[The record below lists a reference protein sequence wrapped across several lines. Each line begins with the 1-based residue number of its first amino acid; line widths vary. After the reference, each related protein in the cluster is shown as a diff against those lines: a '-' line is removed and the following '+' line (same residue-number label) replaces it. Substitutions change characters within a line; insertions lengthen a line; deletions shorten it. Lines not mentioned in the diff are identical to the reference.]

1 MGEKGHRPIPHAA
14 VTGTPLLLLTFG
26 AIALLLFLI
35 LVLKLHAF
43 LGLLLTSM
51 ALGLACGMTPTALI
65 KSIQAGVGDSL
76 GFIAVVLGLGAM
88 IGAYLEHSGGGT
100 VLADWLLKLFG
111 REHAVWAVL
120 IASFLVGLPIF
131 LRSWIH
137 HSGAAGVEPRARI
150 QALAALF
157 GMAICAP
164 LTITHSLVPPHPAPA
179 AAAQLLGADLGTA
192 ILYGT
197 LLSIPMSILG
207 GVFYGSFIGKR
218 IFVPVPK
225 IADSLEAPMADSG
238 HAPPPVALVILLLV
252 LPVILILAATVA
264 GTRNATLTF
273 LGHPF
278 TALTVTALACMYFFG
293 VRRGLNREELAKLAM
308 KSFAPAGSLLLIMG
322 GGGAFK
328 QVIVDTGAG
337 AYAGKLLAASH
348 FSPLLLAFVVA
359 VGLRAAQGSATVA
372 IITAAGIVAPL
383 VKSVVGYRPEM
394 IYLAVCCGGGM
405 LSHVNDA
412 GFWIVNQYFGMTVP
426 QTLKSWTVMKIVT
439 TLFGFGL
446 VLAAQ
451 AVMGPR

>member
-1 MGEKGHRPIPHAA
+1 
-14 VTGTPLLLLTFG
+14 
-26 AIALLLFLI
+26 
-35 LVLKLHAF
+35 
-43 LGLLLTSM
+43 M
-51 ALGLACGMTPTALI
+51 ALGLACGLTPAALL

-88 IGAYLEHSGGGT
+88 IGAYLEHSGGAR

-120 IASFLVGLPIF
+120 IAAFLVGLPIF
-131 LRSWIH
+131 FEVGFIILVPLVWSL
-137 HSGAAGVEPRARI
+137 ARESKKS
-150 QALAALF
+150 LLFF
-157 GMAICAP
+157 GMAVCAP

-179 AAAQLLGADLGTA
+179 AAAQLLGADLGSA

-197 LLSIPMSILG
+197 LLSIPMAIVG
-207 GVFYGSFIGKR
+207 GIFYGSFIGKR

-225 IADSLEAPMADSG
+225 IAETLESGGSDST
-238 HAPPPVALVILLLV
+238 HAPPPVALIVLLLV
-252 LPVILILAATVA
+252 MPVMLILAATLA
-264 GTRNATLTF
+264 GPGNKTLTF
-273 LGHPF
+273 MGHPF
-278 TALTVTALACMYFFG
+278 TALTITALACMYFFG
-293 VRRGLNREELAKLAM
+293 VRRGLNRDELAKLAM
-308 KSFAPAGSLLLIMG
+308 KSFLPAGSLLLIMG

-348 FSPLLLAFVVA
+348 FSPLLLAFVVG
-359 VGLRAAQGSATVA
+359 VGMRAAQGSATVA

-394 IYLAVCCGGGM
+394 IYLAVCLGGGI

-426 QTLKSWTVMKIVT
+426 QTLKSWTAMKIVS
-439 TLFGFGL
+439 TLFGFAL
-446 VLAAQ
+446 VLIAQ
-451 AVMGPR
+451 AILGSR